1 MDKKFTNK
9 SVKTSHPNYLGT
21 VIYQSAIAGYT
32 FVAFQV
38 SILSFSERKKKK
50 KKKFKYLLVKNVL
63 KLLLAFVS
71 HIIRNSTGMYLQQ
84 QQ

>member
-38 SILSFSERKKKK
+38 SILSFSERKKNKNKK
-50 KKKFKYLLVKNVL
+50 IQVSIGQKRIEV
-63 KLLLAFVS
+63 AFSFCQS
-71 HIIRNSTGMYLQQ
+71 HHSE
-84 QQ
+84 

>member
-38 SILSFSERKKKK
+38 SILSFSERKKIKK
-50 KKKFKYLLVKNVL
+50 
-63 KLLLAFVS
+63 
-71 HIIRNSTGMYLQQ
+71 
-84 QQ
+84 